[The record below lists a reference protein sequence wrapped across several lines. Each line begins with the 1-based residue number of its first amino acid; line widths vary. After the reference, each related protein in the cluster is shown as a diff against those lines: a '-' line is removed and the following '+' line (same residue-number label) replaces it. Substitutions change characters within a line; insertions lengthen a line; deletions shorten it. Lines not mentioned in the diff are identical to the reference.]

1 MPGQIENPIL
11 YLPFESLGEKNCE
24 QNNGCRSEKEV
35 QKINRGRPQFM
46 GTSPRKLKACRDR
59 LRIPFC
65 TCLLKVWVR
74 KIVSKIM
81 AAEVKKKCKK

>member
-1 MPGQIENPIL
+1 LHRLNVKVKDIMC
-11 YLPFESLGEKNCE
+11 LGPHRHNLFKGLGIYVTS
-24 QNNGCRSEKEV
+24 Q
-35 QKINRGRPQFM
+35 GRPEFI